1 MDTGIQ
7 ILESITLLSIFK
19 VLIVTLLLVYG
30 VFAFLMMK
38 QVGAMTRAVVIKD
51 DYIMRLISI
60 AHFALAVLVLLLAL
74 VIL

>member
-1 MDTGIQ
+1 MDSALTIV
-7 ILESITLLSIFK
+7 ESITLLSIFK
-19 VLIVTLLLVYG
+19 VLIIALLLVYG

-38 QVGAMTRAVVIKD
+38 QVGAMTRAVVMKD
-51 DYIMRLISI
+51 DYVMRLLSI